1 MAGIYLLLCF
11 VMGILGG
18 FVDHPSIQAEYW
30 MDLKEA
36 IPGKTLSQFEV
47 CYPDFYYLDLKLDS
61 DVPVTVA
68 VVKEGE
74 ETVYQAQGEHWSEDN
89 VRLAIRKPGYY
100 KLMVRSEETYET
112 DAEIKLTYTIY

>member
-1 MAGIYLLLCF
+1 MAGIYLLVHLLLCF

-18 FVDHPSIQAEYW
+18 FVE
-30 MDLKEA
+30 L
-36 IPGKTLSQFEV
+36 
-47 CYPDFYYLDLKLDS
+47 YYLDLKLDS

-100 KLMVRSEETYET
+100 NLMVRSEETYET

>member
-1 MAGIYLLLCF
+1 
-11 VMGILGG
+11 
-18 FVDHPSIQAEYW
+18 

-47 CYPDFYYLDLKLDS
+47 FYPDFYYLDLKLDS